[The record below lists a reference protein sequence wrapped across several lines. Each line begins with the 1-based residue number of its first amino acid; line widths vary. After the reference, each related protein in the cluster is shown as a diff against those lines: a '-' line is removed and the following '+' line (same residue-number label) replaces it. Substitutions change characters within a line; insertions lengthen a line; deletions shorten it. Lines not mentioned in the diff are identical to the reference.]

1 MRGVFWIIEGEL
13 RAFPFEEGEVHEY
26 GVAKSGNNFNH
37 KLLWPH
43 AFPHIHN
50 LPFDYYPRGRV
61 EYKSD
66 GTPIIYMNPG
76 IGDEHIGQIVEAF
89 GLSEEP
95 APVRRD
101 DYSDHYM
108 CEEDRLAQG
117 RQDYGGR
124 DNGRHGRR
132 GRR

>member
-13 RAFPFEEGEVHEY
+13 RAYVFEKDAEY
-26 GVAKSGNNFNH
+26 GVAKSGNNYNH
-37 KLLWPH
+37 KELWPH
-43 AFPHIHN
+43 VRSRRCN
-50 LPFDYYPRGRV
+50 KPFDYYPRGRV
-61 EYKSD
+61 EYKSN
-66 GTPIIYMNPG
+66 GTPIIYLNPG
-76 IGDEHIGQIVEAF
+76 IGDEYIGQIVEAF

-95 APVRRD
+95 APEISPD
-101 DYSDHYM
+101 HKPHYM